1 MKKLKH
7 LTIFFLLMSF
17 FVNGQQ
23 DQLLGIINDTTDIE
37 VKQKKIDSFFGINK
51 NSISSR
57 LLADCY
63 HDIGFKWYYRNWHKQ
78 GNQIDI
84 NKAIR
89 NTQQAL
95 EIKKTLDSLE
105 KGSLEKSMYN
115 LGYFLYLDERYY
127 DAIAAYQDLVRN
139 GHDLKKIQNAN
150 RELGELHE
158 YVGDFYKALDRYDN
172 YIENYKNQNDL
183 QQRDILNLS
192 EIHILKA
199 EIYSLLGNKEFSE
212 NIEKNLKTADSIL
225 LSEGYDREMHNL
237 RINSIWGNQ
246 FAENKEYEKAEHYY
260 NLVLRDS
267 VLLDSM
273 NLAKAFNMI
282 SIPQLKLNNY
292 DTSIKNLQKAI
303 GFDPNYSDPY
313 ENLGDLYLAKKD
325 FKNAMYNY
333 QKAIVWSVDKKN
345 KIDSEELPAIEDL
358 ELATEKTFLLGHIV
372 AKANAWLSYF
382 EHDQNKEHL
391 IKALQTF
398 TLADKLVD
406 VLRSESTEYQS
417 KLFWREKGASLYMK
431 AVEACYLLDKP
442 REAYYFMERNKAL
455 LLLENISNEQA
466 KETVNIPDSIAQR
479 DFDLKKAIYLSE
491 SDLQHSNSTS
501 LEQLKDLK
509 ERVYTNKLNYNTFTD
524 SIATMFPEY
533 ASMKK
538 KVSILPYPEF
548 KKKYTSQD
556 EVVLQYI
563 LNDEQGYALLTTGN
577 DNQFFKL
584 ENVKELNQ
592 DIIQLYGRLTNLTM
606 DRAGLVAYN
615 QLSNSV
621 FSQLIPED
629 IYTKV
634 KGKKLTIIS
643 DHILQQ
649 IPFEA
654 FVVGNNPTTRY
665 LIEDVEVRYAYSMS
679 YLDAKSHISSSSRK
693 DLYAIAPI
701 QFASLGLPELVFSG
715 SEIEEVQKIFPGNIA
730 LKDEATKSAFVNNFE
745 DYRIVHLSTHADVG
759 QSEDPWI
766 AFNDDKM
773 FLNEIYATKNQAE
786 MVVLSAC
793 NTSIGELKKGEG
805 AMSLARGFFHSG
817 AKSVVS
823 SLWST
828 YDKSSKELMT
838 AFYKSLKEGS
848 TKSAAM
854 RNAKLDYIKKYRESA
869 IAPAYW
875 SALIVI
881 GDNSPIDNQSNLL
894 SFWPWVV
901 LGVLLLVILY
911 FIVMRKKKK
920 Q

>member
-1 MKKLKH
+1 MKQKLT
-7 LTIFFLLMSF
+7 LYLLFLISF
-17 FVNGQQ
+17 CYSQ
-23 DQLLGIINDTTDIE
+23 DQELIKIIDSGTSLETR
-37 VKQKKIDSFFGINK
+37 QTKIDSLVHI
-51 NSISSR
+51 R
-57 LLADCY
+57 ELQLADQKLADFY
-63 HDIGFKWYYRNWHKQ
+63 HDLGSKWYQNNWWEHGGILNMQ
-78 GNQIDI
+78 
-84 NKAIR
+84 KAIVF
-89 NTQQAL
+89 TEKAL
-95 EIKKTLDSLE
+95 SLKKNISNLKEGSIEKSIFNLAYYNYLIGKIFIAEDYYQLLIDSGKDIRLVE
-105 KGSLEKSMYN
+105 KGNRY
-115 LGYFLYLDERYY
+115 LGMLYF
-127 DAIAAYQDLVRN
+127 QM
-139 GHDLKKIQNAN
+139 
-150 RELGELHE
+150 
-158 YVGDFYKALDRYDN
+158 GDFYKALTYL
-172 YIENYKNQNDL
+172 NQA
-183 QQRDILNLS
+183 ILFYEKLPEQEYTLI
-192 EIHILKA
+192 EIHLDIA
-199 EIYSLLGNKEFSE
+199 TIYSEMGIKEHSSKIKNHLQLADSLLQKSGIDDFYLTDDINHTEGDRLLETGQYSEAIIYHMEVLKDSANLYSYDINLVLNSLAKSHIQLKEFS
-212 NIEKNLKTADSIL
+212 TAANY
-225 LSEGYDREMHNL
+225 LS
-237 RINSIWGNQ
+237 
-246 FAENKEYEKAEHYY
+246 KAELY
-260 NLVLRDS
+260 NPDNSR
-267 VLLDSM
+267 
-273 NLAKAFNMI
+273 
-282 SIPQLKLNNY
+282 
-292 DTSIKNLQKAI
+292 T
-303 GFDPNYSDPY
+303 Y
-313 ENLGDLYLAKKD
+313 EIRGDLYHAQND
-325 FKNAMYNY
+325 FKNALLNY
-333 QKAIVWSVDKKN
+333 QKAIVWTTNKNN
-345 KIDSEELPAIEDL
+345 KIDSRNQPTSEDL
-358 ELATEKTFLLGHIV
+358 ELSTTKLYLLNHLV
-372 AKANAWLSYF
+372 AKANCWLNYYKY
-382 EHDQNKEHL
+382 DNNTKHL
-391 IKALQTF
+391 DYSLTTF
-398 TLADKLVD
+398 SLADKLVD
-406 VLRSESTEYQS
+406 IIRSESTENKS
-417 KLFWREKGASLYMK
+417 KLFWREKGASLYTK
-431 AVEACYLLDKP
+431 AVEVCYLLNKP
-442 REAYYFMERNKAL
+442 QDAFYFMERNKAL
-455 LLLENISNEQA
+455 LLLEDITAEQA
-466 KETVNIPDSIAQR
+466 KEITRLPKETIQREYELKQSIFLAESKLKNSNAKSQGTLLNLKSVIYNHKNKYSSFKDS
-479 DFDLKKAIYLSE
+479 LS
-491 SDLQHSNSTS
+491 S
-501 LEQLKDLK
+501 
-509 ERVYTNKLNYNTFTD
+509 V
-524 SIATMFPEY
+524 FPEY
-533 ASMKK
+533 EKLSK

-592 DIIQLYGRLTNLTM
+592 DIIQLYGQLTNLTM

-654 FVVGNNPTTRY
+654 FVVDNNPTTRY